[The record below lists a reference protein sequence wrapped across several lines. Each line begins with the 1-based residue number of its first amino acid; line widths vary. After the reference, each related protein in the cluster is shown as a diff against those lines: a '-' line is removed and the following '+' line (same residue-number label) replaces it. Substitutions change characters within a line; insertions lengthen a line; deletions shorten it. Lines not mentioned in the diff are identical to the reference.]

1 MGEGAWVDLASKE
14 QGQDPSLPN
23 RRKIVCIGCASTCI
37 CHDCDGE
44 HVYMYFSTQS
54 ISNTTD
60 MYSIRD
66 SQLSECLQP
75 HVKLH
80 VQRW

>member
-1 MGEGAWVDLASKE
+1 MGEVAWVDLASKE
-14 QGQDPSLPN
+14 QGQDPSLQN
-23 RRKIVCIGCASTCI
+23 RGKIVCIGCASMCI
-37 CHDCDGE
+37 RHDCDGE
-44 HVYMYFSTQS
+44 HTHFSTQS
-54 ISNTTD
+54 ISDT
-60 MYSIRD
+60 YSIRD